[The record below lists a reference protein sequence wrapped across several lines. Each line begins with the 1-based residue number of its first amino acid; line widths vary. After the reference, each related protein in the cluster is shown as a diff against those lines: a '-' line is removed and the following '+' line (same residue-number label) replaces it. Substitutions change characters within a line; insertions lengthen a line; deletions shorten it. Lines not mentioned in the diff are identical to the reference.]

1 MDKDDMDNNQDIY
14 VYGVQIDGGDLY
26 DNID

>member
-14 VYGVQIDGGDLY
+14 VYGVQIDGGGLY